1 MKPKIF
7 TLFTV
12 LTLSAGA
19 LFASDTAVGGIY
31 YKFDDVNLTA
41 TVTYRG
47 SYFYEYDEY
56 TGDVVIPAT
65 VTYGGNTYSVTSIE
79 VEAFAG
85 CSGLTSITIP
95 NSVTSIGSHAFY
107 GCSGLTSVT
116 IPNSVTSIG
125 YKAFSGCS
133 GLTSVVWNAKNCAN
147 FSYSSYSPDAP
158 FYDIASQITSFTFGS
173 EVEHI
178 PAYLCYG
185 MENLTSVTIPNS
197 VTSIGGDA
205 FAGCSGLTSVTIP
218 NSVTSIGEYAF
229 YNVPNIVYSGTA
241 TGSPWG
247 ARSVNGYVEGYLV
260 YESEAKTQLLAC
272 SSAATGE
279 IIIPNSVTSI
289 GESAFDGC
297 SGLTAVTIPNS
308 VTSIG
313 MYAFSRC
320 SGLTSVTIPNSVT
333 SIGMYA
339 FSRCSGLT
347 SVTIPNSVT
356 SIGDGTFENC
366 SGLTSL
372 TIPNSIMS
380 IGKDAFSS
388 VPNIVYSGTATG
400 SPWGARS
407 VNGYVEGYLVYESEA
422 KTQLLACSSAA
433 TGEIIIPNSVT
444 SIGDYAFRGCSGLTS
459 VTIGNSVMS
468 IGWAA
473 FSGCSGLTAVVWNAK
488 NFADF
493 SGSEDAPFYDIASQ
507 ITSFTFGSEVEHIP
521 AYLCYGMANLTSVT
535 IPNSVTSIGG
545 RAFYGCSGLTSVTIG
560 NSVMSIG
567 WAAFSGC
574 SGLTA
579 VVWNAKNCAD
589 FSSSE
594 EAPFYNIASQI
605 TSFTFG
611 SEVEHIPARLC
622 DDMENLTSVTIPNS
636 ATSIGD
642 WAFCGCSGLTSITI
656 PNSVTSIGYG
666 AFAKCSG
673 VTKFII
679 EGTPTFDEDE
689 EYHTLMNF
697 PKLDSIAVP
706 AECFDI
712 PEMYW
717 VSCPKQVRYIKIMGG
732 ELSSDAFSV
741 IQRNYKVL
749 NTLDLT
755 SATNTTLTDEA
766 FKGCYALESLSLPSE
781 LQTIGYMALADCK
794 NLQSIHVP
802 SSVTDIDDSAFENCR
817 SVTSITFG
825 DALQSAPQLRSTG
838 STSNSQLRRIGNWG
852 FYNCHNLQNLTIPEG
867 VEEIG
872 TAAFYGCTYLEELS
886 LPSSVQSIGDNCF
899 ALASKLAKITVNAV
913 TPPSI
918 KAKTFAEVDRT
929 IPVVV
934 PMGSLSQY
942 KADLYWS
949 EFINISESPASS
961 IDDVPTIGEFYVE
974 PGRIVCE
981 GEFRIYNLLGRD
993 VTRLNGSLQGVYVVK
1008 TANAAQKVVVK

>member
-7 TLFTV
+7 TLFTA

-19 LFASDTAVGGIY
+19 LFASDTSVDGIY
-31 YKFDDVNLTA
+31 YNFDDANLTA

-47 SYFYEYDEY
+47 SYSYSYTGEY

-65 VTYGGNTYSVTSIE
+65 VTYGDKSYSVTSIGE
-79 VEAFAG
+79 DAFRD
-85 CSGLTSITIP
+85 CSS
-95 NSVTSIGSHAFY
+95 
-107 GCSGLTSVT
+107 LTSVT
-116 IPNSVTSIG
+116 IGNSVTNIG
-125 YKAFSGCS
+125 GLAFSGCS
-133 GLTSVVWNAKNCAN
+133 GLTSVVWNAKNCAD
-147 FSYSSYSPDAP
+147 FRGGGDAP
-158 FYDIASQITSFTFGS
+158 FYDINSQITSFTFGS

-185 MENLTSVTIPNS
+185 MKNLTSVTIPNS
-197 VTSIGGDA
+197 VTSIGEYAFSGCSGLTQTNYTGDIAGWCGINFGGWGSNPTTYSHNLYINNVEVKDLVIPNSVTSIGDGA
-205 FAGCSGLTSVTIP
+205 FCGCSGLTSVTIP
-218 NSVTSIGEYAF
+218 NSVTSIG
-229 YNVPNIVYSGTA
+229 
-241 TGSPWG
+241 
-247 ARSVNGYVEGYLV
+247 
-260 YESEAKTQLLAC
+260 
-272 SSAATGE
+272 SSA
-279 IIIPNSVTSI
+279 
-289 GESAFDGC
+289 FRD
-297 SGLTAVTIPNS
+297 
-308 VTSIG
+308 
-313 MYAFSRC
+313 C

-333 SIGMYA
+333 SIGEEA
-339 FSRCSGLT
+339 FAKCRWLT

-356 SIGDGTFENC
+356 SIG
-366 SGLTSL
+366 
-372 TIPNSIMS
+372 
-380 IGKDAFSS
+380 
-388 VPNIVYSGTATG
+388 
-400 SPWGARS
+400 
-407 VNGYVEGYLVYESEA
+407 VE
-422 KTQLLACSSAA
+422 
-433 TGEIIIPNSVT
+433 
-444 SIGDYAFRGCSGLTS
+444 
-459 VTIGNSVMS
+459 
-468 IGWAA
+468 
-473 FSGCSGLTAVVWNAK
+473 
-488 NFADF
+488 
-493 SGSEDAPFYDIASQ
+493 
-507 ITSFTFGSEVEHIP
+507 
-521 AYLCYGMANLTSVT
+521 
-535 IPNSVTSIGG
+535 
-545 RAFYGCSGLTSVTIG
+545 
-560 NSVMSIG
+560 
-567 WAAFSGC
+567 
-574 SGLTA
+574 
-579 VVWNAKNCAD
+579 
-589 FSSSE
+589 
-594 EAPFYNIASQI
+594 
-605 TSFTFG
+605 
-611 SEVEHIPARLC
+611 
-622 DDMENLTSVTIPNS
+622 
-636 ATSIGD
+636 
-642 WAFCGCSGLTSITI
+642 
-656 PNSVTSIGYG
+656 
-666 AFAKCSG
+666 AFAGCSG

-679 EGTPTFDEDE
+679 EGTPTFDAF
-689 EYHTLMNF
+689 TLTYF

-712 PEMYW
+712 PEEYW

-981 GEFRIYNLLGRD
+981 GEFRIYDLLGRD
-993 VTRLNGSLQGVYVVK
+993 VTRLNGSLNGVYVVK
-1008 TANAAQKVVVK
+1008 TANTAQKVVVK

>member
-7 TLFTV
+7 TLFTA

-19 LFASDTAVGGIY
+19 LFASDTSVDGIY
-31 YKFDDVNLTA
+31 YNFDDANLTA

-47 SYFYEYDEY
+47 SYSYSYTGEY

-65 VTYGGNTYSVTSIE
+65 VTYGDKSYSVTSIGE
-79 VEAFAG
+79 DAFYE
-85 CSGLTSITIP
+85 CSGLTSVTIP
-95 NSVTSIGSHAFY
+95 NSVTSIGDRAFAW
-107 GCSGLTSVT
+107 CSGLTSVT

-125 YKAFSGCS
+125 YRAFYNCSSLTSVTIPNSVTSIGEDAFRDCSSLTSVTIGNSVTNIGGHAFSGCS
-133 GLTSVVWNAKNCAN
+133 GLTSVVWNAKNCAD
-147 FSYSSYSPDAP
+147 FRGGGDAP
-158 FYDIASQITSFTFGS
+158 FYDINSQITSFTFGS

-185 MENLTSVTIPNS
+185 MKNLTSVTIPNS
-197 VTSIGGDA
+197 VTSIGEYAFSGCSGLTQTNYTGDIAGWCGINFGGWGSNPTTYSHNLYINNVEVKDLVIPNSVTSIGDGA
-205 FAGCSGLTSVTIP
+205 FCGCSGLTSVTIP
-218 NSVTSIGEYAF
+218 NSVTSIG
-229 YNVPNIVYSGTA
+229 
-241 TGSPWG
+241 
-247 ARSVNGYVEGYLV
+247 
-260 YESEAKTQLLAC
+260 
-272 SSAATGE
+272 SSA
-279 IIIPNSVTSI
+279 
-289 GESAFDGC
+289 FRD
-297 SGLTAVTIPNS
+297 
-308 VTSIG
+308 
-313 MYAFSRC
+313 C

-333 SIGMYA
+333 SIGGAA
-339 FSRCSGLT
+339 FRDCSGLT

-356 SIGDGTFENC
+356 SIGEE
-366 SGLTSL
+366 
-372 TIPNSIMS
+372 
-380 IGKDAFSS
+380 AF
-388 VPNIVYSGTATG
+388 
-400 SPWGARS
+400 
-407 VNGYVEGYLVYESEA
+407 A
-422 KTQLLACSSAA
+422 KC
-433 TGEIIIPNSVT
+433 
-444 SIGDYAFRGCSGLTS
+444 R
-459 VTIGNSVMS
+459 
-468 IGWAA
+468 W
-473 FSGCSGLTAVVWNAK
+473 
-488 NFADF
+488 
-493 SGSEDAPFYDIASQ
+493 
-507 ITSFTFGSEVEHIP
+507 
-521 AYLCYGMANLTSVT
+521 LTSVT
-535 IPNSVTSIGG
+535 IPNSVTSIG
-545 RAFYGCSGLTSVTIG
+545 
-560 NSVMSIG
+560 
-567 WAAFSGC
+567 
-574 SGLTA
+574 
-579 VVWNAKNCAD
+579 
-589 FSSSE
+589 
-594 EAPFYNIASQI
+594 
-605 TSFTFG
+605 
-611 SEVEHIPARLC
+611 VE
-622 DDMENLTSVTIPNS
+622 
-636 ATSIGD
+636 
-642 WAFCGCSGLTSITI
+642 
-656 PNSVTSIGYG
+656 
-666 AFAKCSG
+666 AFAGCSG

-679 EGTPTFDEDE
+679 EGTPTFDAF
-689 EYHTLMNF
+689 TLTYF

-712 PEMYW
+712 PEEYW

-981 GEFRIYNLLGRD
+981 GEFRIYDLLGRD
-993 VTRLNGSLQGVYVVK
+993 VTRLNGSLSGVYVVK